1 MEDDTAMAKV
11 AGQLSETRDA
21 ITVGRV
27 FGDAYEVDGMTIIP
41 VAHARGG
48 GGGGGGGG
56 EGKSGSDDGGGF
68 GTGFGLNVRAI
79 GVYEVRD
86 GKLEWKP
93 AVDVTRLARGGQ
105 LLAALMTLCV
115 TVLVWRQSR

>member
-1 MEDDTAMAKV
+1 MENDTTMASV
-11 AGQLSETRDA
+11 VGQLSESRDA

-27 FGDAYEVDGMTIIP
+27 FGDAYEVDGVTIIP
-41 VAHARGG
+41 VARAR

-56 EGKSGSDDGGGF
+56 EGKRGSEDGSGF
-68 GTGFGLNVRAI
+68 GTGFGLDVRAI

-105 LLAALMTLCV
+105 LLAALMVLCV
-115 TVLVWRQSR
+115 TALVWRRSR